1 MSKEQKIYFI
11 SDLHLQHKNIL
22 TLCNRRF
29 LSIEEHDEHIIKCIN
44 ETCTKADRLI
54 ILGDLGYHKDLEGL
68 RSALKRIQAN
78 VEVILGNHDCQQH
91 LVQLKREGVITDVK
105 EFKTIQKGNKHI
117 VCCHY
122 PLKEWNGYYRG
133 YYHVFGHVHGTLPQ
147 YDRCLD
153 VGVDNIGYYPME
165 FDDVIKT
172 IDKGN
177 LHGRISKEDEMIN
190 EFFPNLSTHYFVGLC
205 TGHPKIRQVIKEV
218 LEEGS
223 KGYNKD

>member
-1 MSKEQKIYFI
+1 MTEKIYFH
-11 SDLHLQHKNIL
+11 SDWHFMHKNVL
-22 TLCNRRF
+22 NLCNRRF
-29 LSIEEHDEHIIKCIN
+29 LNIQEHDEYLIKCIN
-44 ETCTKADRLI
+44 ETVTNSDRLYV
-54 ILGDLGYHKDLEGL
+54 LGDLGYHKDLEGL
-68 RSALKRIQAN
+68 RNVLKRIN
-78 VEVILGNHDCQQH
+78 GNKHIILGNHDSVQH
-91 LVQLKREGVITDVK
+91 LTQLKREGVICDVK
-105 EFKTIQKGNKHI
+105 EFKTVQKGNKSI

-133 YYHVFGHVHGTLPQ
+133 YYHVFGHVHGTIPQ

-177 LHGRISKEDEMIN
+177 LHGRISKEDEMIK
-190 EFFPNLSTHYFVGLC
+190 EFFPGLSTHYFVGLC